1 MPWMMVTN
9 ATVYPDTRAL
19 HVWKMSMSV
28 WKIPVSVRMVEH
40 VTTDT
45 DPTCAFVHESTL
57 VGAVKSFTS
66 PASPPPA
73 GMGAPAASLGVLVT
87 SVYVS

>member
-1 MPWMMVTN
+1 MPWMMVTS
-9 ATVYPDTRAL
+9 ATVYRDTRAL

-45 DPTCAFVHESTL
+45 DPTCKIFLILDFFCALLTNSGQISKRLASGST
-57 VGAVKSFTS
+57 ADS
-66 PASPPPA
+66 PKIFWKNTTN
-73 GMGAPAASLGVLVT
+73 L
-87 SVYVS
+87 